1 MPLQGLTARG
11 IQMTQTQQ
19 ASSRASQE
27 RILATAAGLF
37 ARHGYNG
44 TSTREIASQADVN
57 EVTIYRY
64 FRRKRDLYCAALESE
79 LAKVKLR
86 GDLLARVAEANNGR
100 TALGRT
106 FELIAATLGYSPNL
120 VRLVQFSAL
129 ELSEDVDELLRKHLR
144 ELLEVV
150 ADYLEPWVARG
161 EVQCSNAKA
170 LVLALAVLV
179 FSHDSFR
186 RVFFDDVATPSEMLN
201 AYAELSLAGN
211 RS

>member
-1 MPLQGLTARG
+1 
-11 IQMTQTQQ
+11 MTQTQQ

-44 TSTREIASQADVN
+44 TSTREIASEADVN

-100 TALGRT
+100 TALG
-106 FELIAATLGYSPNL
+106 YSPNL
-120 VRLVQFSAL
+120 VRLVQFSTL

-161 EVQCSNAKA
+161 EVQCSNVKA
-170 LVLALAVLV
+170 LVLALAFLV
-179 FSHDSFR
+179 FSHQSFR
-186 RVFFDDVATPSEMLN
+186 RVFFDDVATPSEMLS
-201 AYAELSLAGN
+201 AFADLSLAGN